1 MATTLFGHRLDDLP
15 DYDLEVIVQNPAIA
29 AWFENNR
36 NRQQA
41 LQNWEHGRTGRGKL
55 INLVK
60 MAAKATGTIG
70 TIYSLLNS
78 NSERQASGEKSMV
91 RKRKVQQTGIH
102 QQERGNRKRT
112 PDVSPNTNTQEGF
125 LEWVH
130 QGDGE
135 LEDDQFDQE
144 MQEWENLDEMGQQEQ
159 FNDSALINFFGGPQ
173 APPQLMEID
182 QGGETRPGAEAARA
196 GGPPGGNQ
204 VSKETPISPYPSLNY
219 GLQETHTTIL
229 PWTGW
234 VTACLL
240 DKDTPLQLKIRM
252 NSPYDML
259 DMAVIADPA
268 AGATYASK
276 GFSQITAGPDGK
288 GALGQ
293 ITYPARFT
301 GSATEATERPAW
313 REYWAQLYQYY
324 TVLGCEWEFIIVN
337 PCQPYDTQ
345 IQTGSDGGKLPIVT
359 GVTTGGAAQG
369 LSTNAYTPTVQIPQ
383 RQIANA
389 VAGIQYDS
397 YSATATSTGNVM
409 PLTYYEEVR
418 NFKNIRWERI
428 KDGNG
433 TSIIK
438 GRYRPGQIKR
448 NIVNDGDVKT
458 WSAVGAAPTT
468 LSEILTL
475 NLWQDP
481 LNNTDGNV
489 SVNIE
494 VNIKYIVQFKDLKL
508 QARYPNTITAGQDI
522 TQTLSNTAVSGNA
535 FARWA

>member
-1 MATTLFGHRLDDLP
+1 
-15 DYDLEVIVQNPAIA
+15 
-29 AWFENNR
+29 
-36 NRQQA
+36 
-41 LQNWEHGRTGRGKL
+41 
-55 INLVK
+55 
-60 MAAKATGTIG
+60 
-70 TIYSLLNS
+70 
-78 NSERQASGEKSMV
+78 MV
-91 RKRKVQQTGIH
+91 RFHGNWCGPGWTAGQAKDASELTEADRNVPAVDALDSACKDHDIGLHDTPENAKHHNRLFIARAKSLGIKGKVAAALVRVAGPKPAAARMPSSTPTMVGRRRHRDPEEDKEQDDVEAFLDANGDVVMDNAVALMPPP
-102 QQERGNRKRT
+102 ERGEIPWDGGRNIRRRT
-112 PDVSPNTNTQEGF
+112 NIEGDF
-125 LEWVH
+125 IRR
-130 QGDGE
+130 
-135 LEDDQFDQE
+135 
-144 MQEWENLDEMGQQEQ
+144 
-159 FNDSALINFFGGPQ
+159 NDAARGHG
-173 APPQLMEID
+173 LMEID

-196 GGPPGGNQ
+196 IGGGGAAAGNNQ

-240 DKDTPLQLKIRM
+240 DKETPLQLKVRM

-259 DMAVIADPA
+259 DMAIIADPA

-276 GFSQITAGPDGK
+276 GFSQVLSGPDGK
-288 GALGQ
+288 GSLGQ

-301 GSATEATERPAW
+301 ASATEGTERPAW

-324 TVLGCEWEFIIVN
+324 TVLATEWEFIIVN

-345 IQTGSDGGKLPIVT
+345 NVTGSLPILTSLSSVT
-359 GVTTGGAAQG
+359 DPTPDS
-369 LSTNAYTPTVQIPQ
+369 STLAYNDPAVKIPQ

-418 NFKNIRWERI
+418 NYKNIRWERI

-438 GRYRPGQIKR
+438 GTYRPGDIKR

-458 WSAVGAAPTT
+458 WSAVGASPTT

-481 LNNTDGNV
+481 LNNTDQNV
-489 SVNIE
+489 SVNME

-522 TQTLSNTAVSGNA
+522 TQSLSNAAITGNA
-535 FARWA
+535 YSRWA